1 MEETKLIK
9 KLKILKSIEPDS
21 GYARLSRALILN
33 QKERTLFI
41 PAWGRKA
48 FSRSLNSV
56 FSVALA
62 TVFFMVLALGG
73 LVGAFKNLLFPSL
86 PGIDNQSLVTEA
98 DAVTQNIDTRL
109 GEIQYFSGE
118 EVAMKPAEE
127 PKTKPSPAE
136 PGTVKPV
143 SDEEEVDALLD
154 KVISY

>member
-1 MEETKLIK
+1 MEEKQLIK
-9 KLKILKSIEPDS
+9 KLKNLNQIKPDS
-21 GYARLSRALILN
+21 GYARLSRSLIIDH
-33 QKERTLFI
+33 KRI
-41 PAWGRKA
+41 PAIPFWSRKV
-48 FSRSLNSV
+48 FSRSLNSI

-62 TVFFMVLALGG
+62 TLFFLVLTLGG

-98 DAVTQNIDTRL
+98 DAVTQNIDTRI

-118 EVAMKPAEE
+118 KVAMKPAALPEAE
-127 PKTKPSPAE
+127 TMPALPE
-136 PGTVKPV
+136 AAKPV

>member
-1 MEETKLIK
+1 MEEKQLIK
-9 KLKILKSIEPDS
+9 KLKALKQIEPDS
-21 GYARLSRALILN
+21 GYARLSRSLIIDH
-33 QKERTLFI
+33 KKI
-41 PAWGRKA
+41 PAIPFWSRKV
-48 FSRSLNSV
+48 FSRSLDSI

-62 TVFFMVLALGG
+62 TLFFLVLALGG

-98 DAVTQNIDTRL
+98 DAVTQNIDTRM

-118 EVAMKPAEE
+118 EVAMKPVTAPEAEAISALPE
-127 PKTKPSPAE
+127 TAKPA
-136 PGTVKPV
+136 